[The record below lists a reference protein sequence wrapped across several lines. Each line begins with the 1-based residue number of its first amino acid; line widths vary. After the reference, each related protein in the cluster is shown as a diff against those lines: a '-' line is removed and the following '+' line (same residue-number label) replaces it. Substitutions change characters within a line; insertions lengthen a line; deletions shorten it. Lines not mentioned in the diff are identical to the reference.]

1 MGQGVWERGMNV
13 LWRLL
18 GALFALVIVAMA
30 TVAVALT
37 VSRIELSYWVAW
49 LERVRGDDAWVVRIG
64 SVLVVLLACVY
75 FAKVT
80 RRRKEPVIEGI
91 TQRTAYGDV
100 LISLDTIENVALK
113 VASRTRSMYDWKAQ
127 VRVGEQGIALSF
139 EAYVDGEAEIPPMS
153 EDVQRAVKEAVE
165 RIAGVPVTTVGIRIL
180 NMTKTG
186 RMAIRPPEKQ
196 V

>member
-1 MGQGVWERGMNV
+1 MRQGVWERGMNV

-18 GALFALVIVAMA
+18 GVLFALVIVAMA
-30 TVAVALT
+30 TGAVALT
-37 VSRIELSYWVAW
+37 VSRIELSYWIAW
-49 LERVRGDDAWVVRIG
+49 LERVRGDDAWVVRIW
-64 SVLVVLLACVY
+64 SALVVLLACVY

-80 RRRKEPVIEGI
+80 RRRKEPAIEGI